1 MENIAETTTKKKSLE
16 VTKKF
21 PNEQILIL
29 QDWDLVRYF
38 DKIFSTQWWKTIKY
52 SHLAKYLLYK
62 MVTNEKQGGLH
73 W

>member
-38 DKIFSTQWWKTIKY
+38 DKIFSTQ
-52 SHLAKYLLYK
+52 
-62 MVTNEKQGGLH
+62 
-73 W
+73 